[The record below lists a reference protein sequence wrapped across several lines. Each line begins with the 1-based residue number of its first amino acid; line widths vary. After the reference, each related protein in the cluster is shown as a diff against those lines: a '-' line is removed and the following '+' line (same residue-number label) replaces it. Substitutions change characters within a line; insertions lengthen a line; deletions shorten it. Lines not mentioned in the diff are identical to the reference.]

1 MNDHFLKAFPTDKE
15 REERVGRFFENQ
27 LLPKLNELEHN
38 CFDLEIGCGHGHWL
52 TDFAI
57 AEKKRFLVGVD
68 LITKRVEKANLKME
82 KRNLNNLLFLKAEA
96 KEFLSL
102 IPESI
107 SIHNTYMMFPDP
119 WPKFKH
125 HKRRLIQQSFLSLLA
140 SKTLPKGKFFF
151 RTDYN
156 PYFEWT
162 AQHLNESTDWTLV
175 SDTLPYEHASYFQDL
190 LPEFQSLSASRHI
203 SFHKGV

>member
-1 MNDHFLKAFPTDKE
+1 
-15 REERVGRFFENQ
+15 
-27 LLPKLNELEHN
+27 
-38 CFDLEIGCGHGHWL
+38 
-52 TDFAI
+52 
-57 AEKKRFLVGVD
+57 
-68 LITKRVEKANLKME
+68 ME

-125 HKRRLIQQSFLSLLA
+125 HKRRLIQESFLSLLA
-140 SKTLPKGKFFF
+140 SKTLPTGKFFF
-151 RTDYN
+151 RTDFN
-156 PYFEWT
+156 AYFEWT
-162 AQHLNESTDWTLV
+162 AQHLSESPDWTLV
-175 SDTLPYEHASYFQDL
+175 SDTLPYEHSSYFQDL

-203 SFHKGV
+203 SSFKGV